1 VLKFIFPLNHDG
13 YRKYHIGSPT
23 KFITTLSPCLLKN
36 SPDQLRLSRPPR
48 ASQPRFS
55 DLSPLRSAKEALS
68 APHVFQRRCFLTTRH
83 MHGHYYCH
91 LLPLSL
97 HARSSPPTASLV
109 ACKTATIAL
118 LHFYRFNSLNLI
130 NLFT

>member
-83 MHGHYYCH
+83 MHAWPLLLPCAIYCLSRCMQGHRH
-91 LLPLSL
+91 PLPLSL
-97 HARSSPPTASLV
+97 HARPP
-109 ACKTATIAL
+109 L
-118 LHFYRFNSLNLI
+118 LPFFISTGSI
-130 NLFT
+130 P